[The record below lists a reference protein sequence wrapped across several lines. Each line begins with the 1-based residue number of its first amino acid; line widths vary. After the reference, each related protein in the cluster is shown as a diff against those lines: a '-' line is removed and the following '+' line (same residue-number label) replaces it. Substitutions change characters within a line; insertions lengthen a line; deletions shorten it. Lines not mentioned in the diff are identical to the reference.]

1 MNLFDINQT
10 YLQII
15 SEIEDMGGE
24 ATPGL
29 EEALA
34 ITREDMLQKVTNYK
48 WVIDK
53 IQGEINL
60 ADNEIIRLE
69 AFKDSRQKSIERLQ
83 YLLMQS
89 LLLFGQ
95 EDNKGIKRL
104 QCGTVTLSTRK
115 SPPSVQIADEAS
127 IPDAYK
133 TVDITVQNL
142 DVETAQSLI
151 NSLTKKELP
160 HKANI
165 KPNKKKIGDDIKAGT
180 PVEGA
185 SLISSVNLSIK

>member
-15 SEIEDMGGE
+15 SEIEEAGGE
-24 ATPGL
+24 ATPEL
-29 EEALA
+29 ETALV

-53 IQGEINL
+53 IQGDIDL
-60 ADNEIIRLE
+60 ADAEIIRLE
-69 AFKDSRQKSIERLQ
+69 AFKDSKQKSIERLQ
-83 YLLMQS
+83 YLLMQT

-115 SPPSVQIADEAS
+115 SPPSVNITSEED

-133 TVDITVQNL
+133 TVDVTVQNL
-142 DVETAQSLI
+142 DIETAQSLI
-151 NSLTKKELP
+151 NTLTKKELP

-165 KPNKKKIGDDIKAGT
+165 KPNKKKIGDDIKNGVQ
-180 PVEGA
+180 VEGA
-185 SLISSVNLSIK
+185 SLISNINLSIK